1 MNKSNKIFLLAGR
14 TGGPII
20 PLLAIFRNLEK
31 IQQKEIWEHKTQLQ
45 KAENN
50 SKIATQKLNQHFTK
64 PNKIENQIETKTFQ
78 ATNSDKKLIDEVK
91 LNQKLIE
98 NLQKE
103 LKIKIEN
110 QFEAV
115 IIGVKNG
122 FERKLANQENLTIEF
137 LPEAKLEILSFRPNL
152 GNFWEILRS
161 FGKLLGT
168 FLVLIWSFLQ
178 SFLLILKHRPIAVL
192 SSGSFL
198 AIPVI
203 WMIFAV
209 NSANKFFHF
218 FPKIKIITHQ
228 QDPLPGVASRLT
240 FGFGDLQSCV
250 FDYSKKFPKFK
261 NAEIIPNPIDFKK
274 FEPTKD
280 EISKALQNS
289 QFAKILNL

>member
-1 MNKSNKIFLLAGR
+1 MKKSNKIFLLAGR

-20 PLLAIFRNLEK
+20 PLLAIFRSLEK

-50 SKIATQKLNQHFTK
+50 SKITTQKLNQHFTK

-78 ATNSDKKLIDEVK
+78 VTNSDKNITNEAK
-91 LNQKLIE
+91 LNQKIIE
-98 NLQKE
+98 SLKNE

-110 QFEAV
+110 QFEAI

-152 GNFWEILRS
+152 SNFWEVLGS

-168 FLVLIWSFLQ
+168 FLVLIWSFFQ

-198 AIPVI
+198 AIPII
-203 WMIFAV
+203 WMIFVV
-209 NSANKFFHF
+209 NSVNKVFHF

-240 FGFGDLQSCV
+240 FGLGDLQSCV

-261 NAEIIPNPIDFKK
+261 NAQIIPNPIDFKK
-274 FEPTKD
+274 FELSKA
-280 EISKALQNS
+280 EISTTLKNS